1 MNADE
6 AVRRQIWQK
15 ICDLGER
22 QNSDKNLTIFNK
34 SIELHIFVRLENHC
48 IQISILGTVKK
59 MPILHTY
66 HHLTL
71 MVFFSCPGAII
82 TLFLSIIT
90 GTCETRVVSFDAVMC
105 IFKESSVNVNG
116 GSF

>member
-59 MPILHTY
+59 MLILHTY

-82 TLFLSIIT
+82 TRFLSIII